1 MDHRP
6 LKFVMEA
13 TGAELA
19 QGDPSARIERVV
31 VDSRTARP
39 GDLFVAL
46 EGERFDGH
54 DFVEAAARS
63 GVTAVLVASGKQLP
77 DGVGCGVL
85 AVADTRPALGRLAAR
100 YRSEFTARVVAVAG
114 SNGKT
119 TTKELLA
126 SVVKQRFSAHWS
138 PASYNNEVGVPL
150 TLLGLEAKHE
160 VAVVEAGTNHPG
172 ELGHLL
178 GMIRPDWGVL
188 TGIGREHLAYFGD
201 LEGVVA
207 EESELALCLSESG
220 LLFVLGDDPASAV
233 MAGRTGAR
241 VVRVGLG
248 QANEWRVTETRFE
261 EGGMFFQVETGRSG
275 FGGGYR
281 VNLVGRHQVLNAVL
295 AMAVGA
301 ELGMER
307 GEVERG
313 LSACVA
319 APRRMQLWEEQG
331 IRVLDDSYNANADS
345 TLAALQTLME
355 LKCQGRRVAVLG
367 DMAELG
373 EQSATAHEE
382 VGRRA
387 AELGVDQ
394 LIAVGSMATVMG
406 AAARAAGLNRVVE
419 LASPEAAAHA
429 VRRLV
434 RRGDLVLVKAS
445 RSTRLEEVSEA
456 LRTAGRCGGE

>member
-1 MDHRP
+1 
-6 LKFVMEA
+6 MEA
-13 TGAELA
+13 TGAELVR
-19 QGDPSARIERVV
+19 GDLSTRIERVV
-31 VDSRTARP
+31 IDSRIVQG

-46 EGERFDGH
+46 AGERFDGH
-54 DFVEAAARS
+54 DFLEAAARA
-63 GVTAVLVASGKQLP
+63 GAAAVLARPGKEP
-77 DGVGCGVL
+77 PGGTDCGVL
-85 AVADTRPALGRLAAR
+85 RVSDTRRALGRLAAC
-100 YRSEFTARVVAVAG
+100 YRGELEPRIVAVAG

-126 SVVKQRFSAHWS
+126 SVVSEKFCAHWS

-150 TLLGLEAKHE
+150 TLLGLERKHE

-172 ELGHLL
+172 ELAGLL
-178 GMIRPDWGVL
+178 GMIQPDWGVL
-188 TGIGREHLAYFGD
+188 TGIGREHLEHFGD

-207 EESELALCLSESG
+207 EESELALCLPATG
-220 LLFVLGDDPASAV
+220 RLFLLGDDPAAAL
-233 MAGRTGAR
+233 MAARTR
-241 VVRVGLG
+241 VQVVRVGTG
-248 QANEWRVTETRFE
+248 EANDWRVSKIRFE

-313 LSACVA
+313 LGRCAA

-331 IRVLDDSYNANADS
+331 VRVLDDSYNANADS
-345 TLAALQTLME
+345 TLAALQALME
-355 LKCQGRRVAVLG
+355 LRCQGRRVAVLG

-373 EQSATAHEE
+373 AQSVAAHEE
-382 VGRRA
+382 IGRRA

-394 LIAVGSMATVMG
+394 LIAVGSMAPVMG

-419 LASPEAAAHA
+419 LATPEAAAHA

-445 RSTRLEEVSEA
+445 RATRLEQVSEA
-456 LRTAGRCGGE
+456 LREAGRVGAE